1 MEGVQIEGQGA
12 DGQFDT
18 ASAMS
23 QVLQSPALNGL
34 LAGVSEQ
41 TGIGSPNVLRNML
54 EQFTQSPAMRN
65 TVKQIVE
72 NLDSQ
77 DLGNMFSGSGGGQ
90 GRGIDLSSMFQ
101 QMMPIVSQ
109 ALLGGSTIPQPI
121 PAVGP
126 DPRPQYNERN
136 LNTDEKTTNQDSQ
149 VCFLDIKI

>member
-1 MEGVQIEGQGA
+1 MEGIQIEGQGA
-12 DGQFDT
+12 DGQLDT
-18 ASAMS
+18 ARAMS

-65 TVKQIVE
+65 TVNQIVE

-77 DLGNMFSGSGGGQ
+77 DIGNMFSGSGGGQ
-90 GRGIDLSSMFQ
+90 GGGIDLSSMFQ

-109 ALLGGSTIPQPI
+109 ALLGGSTIPQQV
-121 PAVGP
+121 PAVGS

-136 LNTDEKTTNQDSQ
+136 LNTDEKTNNQDSQ